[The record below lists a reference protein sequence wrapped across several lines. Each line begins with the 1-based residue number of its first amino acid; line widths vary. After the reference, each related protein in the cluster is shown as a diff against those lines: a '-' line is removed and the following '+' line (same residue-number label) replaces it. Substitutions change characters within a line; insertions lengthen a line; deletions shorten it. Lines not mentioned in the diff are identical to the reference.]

1 MEKVAKYFLQP
12 HSMVFLTSG
21 GLVVSGSRTF
31 KPLREIRSISPIVG
45 ISKLPLPNYW
55 TLMANG
61 LEIWVAA
68 STIATGVVTVG
79 GAILGFLINSTRR
92 EISQSNKLLHQ
103 RIDNLQ
109 EEQREQGL
117 RLERLQKEFNEHKVY
132 IEGSFVKKDQL
143 DELKL
148 SLAELKALIISL
160 PTKEGCNDRKKG

>member
-1 MEKVAKYFLQP
+1 
-12 HSMVFLTSG
+12 
-21 GLVVSGSRTF
+21 
-31 KPLREIRSISPIVG
+31 
-45 ISKLPLPNYW
+45 
-55 TLMANG
+55 MANG

-92 EISQSNKLLHQ
+92 EISQSNKLIHQ